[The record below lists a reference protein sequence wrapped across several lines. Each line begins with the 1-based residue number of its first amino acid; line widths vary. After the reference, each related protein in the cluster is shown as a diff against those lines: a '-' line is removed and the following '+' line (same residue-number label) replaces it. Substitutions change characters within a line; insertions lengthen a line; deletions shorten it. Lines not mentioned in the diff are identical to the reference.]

1 MEWFLDFFAYG
12 KNSDLKLNC
21 MIDFA
26 PILEFSRYN
35 CTAICAFLVPANV
48 LATIQT
54 LVFLYLRRPL
64 SQIWLASLFACSFAF
79 AMFLHVATWLI
90 IGVVMAPTF
99 ILLGL
104 VATCLVVNLVVIIYP
119 EKLRGILQLVVQR
132 VHRYLLLFLNN
143 PVKTKGLF
151 GLQNR

>member
-1 MEWFLDFFAYG
+1 
-12 KNSDLKLNC
+12 

-35 CTAICAFLVPANV
+35 CTAICAFLVPANL

-54 LVFLYLRRPL
+54 LVFLYLKRPQ
-64 SQIWLASLFACSFAF
+64 SQIWLALLFACSFAF
-79 AMFLHVATWLI
+79 AMILHVATWLI

-104 VATCLVVNLVVIIYP
+104 VATCLVVNFVVVIYP
-119 EKLRGILQLVVQR
+119 EKSQRILQLVVQKA
-132 VHRYLLLFLNN
+132 HRYLLLFLSN
-143 PVKTKGLF
+143 PVKTTDLF
-151 GLQNR
+151 GAQNR